1 MLRDLIICLL
11 LTITAALRVPSLPRR
26 HVLGLAAATPFAPLA
41 AIAGGDPDKLVA
53 KLQSVRQNL
62 VDVEPALGTDPSKVR
77 DAVASALFPMTIK
90 GYLGDSVKARA
101 VDLKEAGQDEK
112 AGALKRERLAVLKA
126 LNAVDTYCFEQQ
138 TGKQPSGAPP
148 AEVKAQLEAAVSSL
162 DSVITQAVAARE
174 LLGS

>member
-1 MLRDLIICLL
+1 MFLDVRHARGCESL
-11 LTITAALRVPSLPRR
+11 AVLRVAQAQRVAQRVRDPLP
-26 HVLGLAAATPFAPLA
+26 A
-41 AIAGGDPDKLVA
+41 
-53 KLQSVRQNL
+53 
-62 VDVEPALGTDPSKVR
+62 DVEPEGRGEPALGTDPSKVR

>member
-1 MLRDLIICLL
+1 MEDPTPPLL
-11 LTITAALRVPSLPRR
+11 KAQPSTRGIPSLARAR
-26 HVLGLAAATPFAPLA
+26 
-41 AIAGGDPDKLVA
+41 A
-53 KLQSVRQNL
+53 KL
-62 VDVEPALGTDPSKVR
+62 
-77 DAVASALFPMTIK
+77 
-90 GYLGDSVKARA
+90 
-101 VDLKEAGQDEK
+101 AGS
-112 AGALKRERLAVLKA
+112 LKA